1 MIQKGIVKYNQIE
14 ASLDD
19 CGSEDEEEPFCS
31 IAVTASN
38 RTHAKQKLL
47 NVGSI
52 LALNTKDYDL
62 NYFLKDFEE

>member
-1 MIQKGIVKYNQIE
+1 MRRRGGAFLQHRR
-14 ASLDD
+14 D
-19 CGSEDEEEPFCS
+19 
-31 IAVTASN
+31 ASN
-38 RTHAKQKLL
+38 RTHAKQKIL